1 VGWSTPE
8 LRWSLRR
15 LRALLLATL
24 FVGGS
29 LGLPGIDAA
38 LFHGSAARAPGP
50 HYELPGGCDSHAER
64 CTLGAAY
71 TATQLPAVG
80 ATPALATFAPVVLL
94 AATAPVRPRALRCRR
109 LPLSR
114 APPLLQPL
122 G

>member
-1 VGWSTPE
+1 
-8 LRWSLRR
+8 LRR

-29 LGLPGIDAA
+29 LGLPGMDAA

-50 HYELPGGCDSHAER
+50 HFELPGGCDSHAER
-64 CTLGAAY
+64 CTLGSAY
-71 TATQLPAVG
+71 AATQLPAVG
-80 ATPALATFAPVVLL
+80 TTPALAPFAPVALV
-94 AATAPVRPRALRCRR
+94 AAAAPVRPRALRCRR

-114 APPLLQPL
+114 APPLLPPL